1 LEPFRLSQID
11 SGMALF
17 LLFVFV
23 VPSLACVLDFCFL
36 FSPFVLEEEE
46 EEEVT
51 EAKTLLF

>member
-1 LEPFRLSQID
+1 
-11 SGMALF
+11 MALF